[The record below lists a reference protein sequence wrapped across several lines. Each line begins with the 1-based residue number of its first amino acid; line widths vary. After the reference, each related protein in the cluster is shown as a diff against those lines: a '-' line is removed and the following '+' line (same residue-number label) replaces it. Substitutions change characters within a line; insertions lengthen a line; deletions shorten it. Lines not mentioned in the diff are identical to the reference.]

1 MNVKKIA
8 IAVAAAL
15 IVLVG
20 VYLAGYWPQSRARAT
35 AEEQVRTLD
44 GQLIA
49 AQERLRVAELL
60 GQVLTV
66 KEVAARRNYGQAQE
80 LSSTFFDRV
89 RIETMSTGNSVLRNA
104 LNEVLGRRDVV
115 IAALATSDP
124 AVTEALHELELL
136 LRRALNFATPPSST
150 P

>member
-1 MNVKKIA
+1 MNVKRMA
-8 IAVAAAL
+8 IAVTAAL
-15 IVLVG
+15 ILLVG
-20 VYLAGYWPQSRARAT
+20 VYVAGYWPQSRARAS

-44 GQLIA
+44 GQLTA
-49 AQERLRVAELL
+49 VQTRLRVAELL

-89 RIETMSTGNSVLRNA
+89 RVETMSIGDSVLRNA
-104 LNEVLGRRDVV
+104 LNDVLGRRDVV
-115 IAALATSDP
+115 IAALARSDP

>member
-1 MNVKKIA
+1 MA
-8 IAVAAAL
+8 TAVTAAL
-15 IVLVG
+15 ILLVG
-20 VYLAGYWPQSRARAT
+20 VFVAGYWPQSRARAN
-35 AEEQVRTLD
+35 AEEQLRTLD
-44 GQLIA
+44 GQLTA
-49 AQERLRVAELL
+49 AQTRLRVAELL

-80 LSSTFFDRV
+80 LSSTFFDAV
-89 RIETMSTGNSVLRNA
+89 RIETMSTGDSVLRNA
-104 LNEVLGRRDVV
+104 LNDVLGRRDVV
-115 IAALATSDP
+115 IAALARSDP

>member
-20 VYLAGYWPQSRARAT
+20 VYVAGYWPQSRARAS

-44 GQLIA
+44 GQLTA

-60 GQVLTV
+60 GQVLTA

-136 LRRALNFATPPSST
+136 LRRALNFATPASST

>member
-80 LSSTFFDRV
+80 LSSTFFDAV
-89 RIETMSTGNSVLRNA
+89 RIETMSTGDSVLRNA
-104 LNEVLGRRDVV
+104 LNDVLGRRDVV